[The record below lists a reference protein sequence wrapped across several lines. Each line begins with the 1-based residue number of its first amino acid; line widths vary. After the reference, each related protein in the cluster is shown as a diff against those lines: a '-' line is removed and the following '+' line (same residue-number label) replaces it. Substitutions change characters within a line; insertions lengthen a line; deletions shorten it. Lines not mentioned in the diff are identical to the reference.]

1 VTRPTNVPINI
12 GKWYYARQPPLK
24 ATTRQAI
31 PFNVIVVSCRNP
43 PNFSKLGS
51 EPKNQAG

>member
-1 VTRPTNVPINI
+1 VPINI